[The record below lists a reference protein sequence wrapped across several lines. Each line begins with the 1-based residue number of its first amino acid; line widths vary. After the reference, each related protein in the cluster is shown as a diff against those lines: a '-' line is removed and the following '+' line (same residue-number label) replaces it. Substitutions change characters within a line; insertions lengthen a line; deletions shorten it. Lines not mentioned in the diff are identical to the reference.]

1 MKNKWKKIIGDHL
14 LSKKVWFTY
23 ITKVNCTS
31 YNNYT
36 PCNRTWTSLM
46 AAALGPKYIFYFL
59 LWFILLGAF
68 VTISHFTG
76 ITNSESTYNVH
87 CTYSGKFDN
96 KFSRIFY
103 CAHTIFDC
111 LVCMYL
117 GKRTVLDSIYP
128 YLIRT

>member
-1 MKNKWKKIIGDHL
+1 MKENYWRSLTFKKSVIYLHNK
-14 LSKKVWFTY
+14 SKLHIVQY
-23 ITKVNCTS
+23 
-31 YNNYT
+31 YT